1 MQPLVRGLA
10 IRRLARLLVLSAIIV
25 AIAACGSATPTPP
38 ALPQVDPREMLREA
52 VTRLLQLESVAFTL
66 EHENGST
73 TLFPGLEMTKA
84 SGVVD
89 IPDRFKLT
97 VEAESAFPR
106 SFIKIDVV
114 TIEDTAYMTDIISGN
129 WRQIGV
135 DVLPF
140 RFVDLGKTL
149 ADIIEAVREP
159 ELTGSAN
166 LRGIDTH
173 RVKGSIL
180 SQDLAALVPGSG
192 DNFDV
197 ELELWLEQESNLLR
211 QVKISGMVVPTDI
224 PGAIRLLTLDDLD
237 VPVEILP
244 PI

>member
-1 MQPLVRGLA
+1 MPPSIRKLA
-10 IRRLARLLVLSAIIV
+10 LLLALSAIIV
-25 AIAACGSATPTPP
+25 AITACGSATLTPP
-38 ALPQVDPREMLREA
+38 ALPKVDPREMLREA
-52 VTRLLQLESVAFTL
+52 VTKLLQLESAAFTL
-66 EHENGST
+66 EHEKGST

-89 IPDRFKLT
+89 IPDRFRLT

-114 TIEDTAYMTDIISGN
+114 TIEETAYMTDIISGN

-135 DVLPF
+135 EVLPF
-140 RFVDLGKTL
+140 RFVNLGQTL
-149 ADIIEAVREP
+149 ADIIEAIREP
-159 ELTGSAN
+159 ELTGSEN
-166 LRGIDTH
+166 IRGFDTY

-180 SQDLAALVPGSG
+180 SQDLSALVPGSG
-192 DNFDV
+192 DDFDV
-197 ELELWLEQESNLLR
+197 ELELWLQEESNLLR

-224 PGAIRLLTLDDLD
+224 PGAIRLLTLDDLN

-244 PI
+244 PL